1 MNLRLPKRSIGSI
14 DGYWHFRIDEKLSRY
29 RQRIDEEVGYKLING
44 LEEEVFV
51 KHIDI
56 VTANNILI
64 MVHLPHNTNSEAIKR
79 NERLLG
85 KKNHNKKILWQK
97 EDIDW
102 S

>member
-1 MNLRLPKRSIGSI
+1 M
-14 DGYWHFRIDEKLSRY
+14 
-29 RQRIDEEVGYKLING
+29 IND

-79 NERLLG
+79 NEHLLG
-85 KKNHNKKILWQK
+85 KEIIIKKFYDRRKILIYHNTEETIEKTIEMGAWAAP
-97 EDIDW
+97 IVYALNFLLTN
-102 S
+102 

>member
-1 MNLRLPKRSIGSI
+1 
-14 DGYWHFRIDEKLSRY
+14 
-29 RQRIDEEVGYKLING
+29 LIND
-44 LEEEVFV
+44 LEEDVFV

-85 KKNHNKKILWQK
+85 KEIIIKKFYDRRKIL
-97 EDIDW
+97 IDHNTEETIEKTIEMGAW
-102 S
+102 AAPIVYALNFLLTN